1 MDKKT
6 YRIENAEGGMT
17 LEVSQADKN
26 PNGHWDLDCCIYG
39 LEDCILARASF
50 GGDSYLGDIYTWAS
64 ENGFEA
70 GEGEI
75 GLATYII
82 RKALAYDKCTVD
94 ECVSRYNDYV
104 TSRTRR
110 LSNVSPS
117 DRKRIAAN
125 IRQAAEATSAEPGSC
140 AEILVHALEIAA
152 YDGDWPA
159 LPTAATLCERL
170 ADLVESGGAR

>member
-1 MDKKT
+1 M
-6 YRIENAEGGMT
+6 R
-17 LEVSQADKN
+17 
-26 PNGHWDLDCCIYG
+26 
-39 LEDCILARASF
+39 
-50 GGDSYLGDIYTWAS
+50 
-64 ENGFEA
+64 
-70 GEGEI
+70 
-75 GLATYII
+75 
-82 RKALAYDKCTVD
+82 
-94 ECVSRYNDYV
+94 RYNDYV